1 MSKKNINLLLN
12 KREYLKYENYFTWFR
27 RGVYALGVVILL
39 FILIV
44 FYKKQLIDN
53 ELSGLLREN
62 RAVLEELNKNK
73 SLKDDMDYLSVK
85 KTSIQNFLK
94 RDSNFY
100 FYYNLLVNT
109 ISKAT
114 SSASLSEMQIDSNK
128 DVKFSVVFKNYPD
141 LYNFLSFTES
151 DIFLN
156 NFSNLSLMNF
166 LATEK
171 KNFEYE
177 LEFTGKFKKVK
188 HEF

>member
-1 MSKKNINLLLN
+1 MSKNINLLLN

-27 RGVYALGVVILL
+27 RGVYAFGVLILL

-44 FYKKQLIDN
+44 FYKKQLIDS
-53 ELSGLLREN
+53 ELSRLLREN
-62 RAVLEELNKNK
+62 REALEDINKNK
-73 SLKDDMDYLSVK
+73 SLKDDMDYLAVK
-85 KTSIQNFLK
+85 KNAMKNFLN

-100 FYYNLLVNT
+100 FYYNLLVDT

-114 SSASLSEMQIDSNK
+114 SSASLSEMQIDSDKN
-128 DVKFSVVFKNYPD
+128 VKFSVLFKNYPD

-151 DIFLN
+151 DVFLN

-177 LEFTGKFKKVK
+177 LQFTGQFKKVK